1 MIEVDNLLDIA
12 QRTLNQNKA
21 LDLTIINLAGKTN
34 FADYMIIASGT
45 SRRHITFMANDL
57 KKNIKTTGFKEVTIE
72 GLKHADWVLVDSRY
86 IIIHIFR
93 PEFREFYNLESLWG
107 NVNSQPNNV
116 K

>member
-1 MIEVDNLLDIA
+1 MEIA
-12 QRTLNQNKA
+12 RRSLYQNKA
-21 LDLTIINLAGKTN
+21 VDLTVINLAGKTN

-57 KKNIKTTGFKEVTIE
+57 KKNIKTMGFKGVTIE
-72 GLKHADWVLVDSRY
+72 GLKHADWVLVDSGY

-93 PEFREFYNLESLWG
+93 PEFREFYNLERLWG
-107 NVNSQPNNV
+107 NVISQPNGV